1 MVITIMM
8 IIARIIVTITVIM
21 LIIFTFIWE
30 NNIQFKGKKIENK
43 ISKTK
48 LKIIITKKTIHVKH
62 KTNYQ

>member
-48 LKIIITKKTIHVKH
+48 LKIMITKKTIHVKH

>member
-8 IIARIIVTITVIM
+8 IMARIIVTITVIM

>member
-48 LKIIITKKTIHVKH
+48 LKIIITKETIHVKH